1 MKKIL
6 TVFMAIT
13 MVLLSGSFNSFVS
26 CAEEAVVV
34 VQEEQYQEI
43 TDPYELLEMAL
54 QQSESIAM
62 RYAVKEE
69 SDSDDV
75 SVTQLIAERTLSDGT
90 QEKQY
95 ATTSL
100 LILDENDQ
108 KVGMTQLIESNATI
122 ENSGSITSSGGN
134 YNLVVSCTAYWEWK
148 KENGVD
154 YARCT
159 HTTNQV
165 VGNTSGQYS
174 VTQLDCAFRASNDI
188 WTEPTYIDH
197 VYINY
202 PTPYVTYTATNPRQ
216 TFFNDAPYFAEIAAG
231 VVITYSDGTTY
242 EIYIDV
248 KAAAQG

>member
-13 MVLLSGSFNSFVS
+13 MLLLSFSSNSFVS
-26 CAEEAVVV
+26 CAEESVV
-34 VQEEQYQEI
+34 VQEEKYQEI
-43 TDPYELLEMAL
+43 TDPYEILEMAL
-54 QQSESIAM
+54 QQG
-62 RYAVKEE
+62 KETVVQYSMTE
-69 SDSDDV
+69 ETNNDDV
-75 SVTQLIAERTLSDGT
+75 SVTQLLAEKTFSDGT
-90 QEKQY
+90 QEKLY
-95 ATTSL
+95 ATTNL

-108 KVGMTQLIESNATI
+108 QVGMMQLLESNATI
-122 ENSGSITSSGGN
+122 ENNGSITSSGGN

-148 KENGVD
+148 KENSVD

-165 VGNTSGQYS
+165 VGSTSGQYS
-174 VTQLDCAFRASNDI
+174 VTQLDCAFRASDDI

-216 TFFNDAPYFAEIAAG
+216 TFFNDAPYYAEIAAG

-248 KAAAQG
+248 KAAAKG